1 MIKGSR
7 KKSLH
12 RPEADKLHQDPRF
25 TQILELEFGEM
36 IPFVLTNIKRRSFIS
51 VFYAGINIGLLIY
64 ILFYTVGGLLGDEIT
79 WPSVIKQS
87 LAGIFAGSFL
97 IIPVHELLH
106 GLAYRILGARKIHFG
121 ADMNQLIF
129 YVTADRYTV
138 SGSELYFLAMLP
150 FAIINFF
157 TALLIIL
164 WLPQSMLFGSFLLLS
179 HNIMCIGDF
188 AIVNYVRQYNS
199 RVFTFDLVKE
209 RKSYFFREVMQ

>member
-7 KKSLH
+7 KNPLR
-12 RPEADKLHQDPRF
+12 RPEADKLHHDPRF
-25 TQILELEFGEM
+25 TQVLELEFGEM
-36 IPFVLTNIKRRSFIS
+36 IPFVLTHIKRRSFIS
-51 VFYAGINIGLLIY
+51 LFYAGINMGLLIY
-64 ILFYTVGGLLGDEIT
+64 ILIYTVGGLLGNEIT
-79 WPSVIKQS
+79 WSSVIKQS

-138 SGSELYFLAMLP
+138 SGSELYFLALFP
-150 FAIINFF
+150 FVIINII
-157 TALLIIL
+157 TVLLVIL
-164 WLPQSMLFGSFLLLS
+164 WQPQILLFGSFLLLS

-188 AIVNYVRQYNS
+188 AIVNYVQQYKS
-199 RVFTFDLVKE
+199 RVFTYDIVKE
-209 RKSYFFREVMQ
+209 RKSYFFKEVMQ